1 MAKNATNARRRTWE
15 RAFNK
20 YVDLNLRLEQAQ
32 EPQAIQKLGD
42 ALAKQQDRLMEL
54 NAPTLT
60 AVLQKLYV
68 LWGETDLHGLDRD
81 SEEKR
86 VILEDLEDL
95 IVQAAQL
102 LGATPEQ
109 QPVRTLGL
117 WPTLV
122 PRPSELQNLGS
133 QSGDD

>member
-1 MAKNATNARRRTWE
+1 MATKATNARRRTWE

-32 EPQAIQKLGD
+32 EPQAIEKLGK
-42 ALAKQQDRLMEL
+42 ALAKQQDELMEL

-60 AVLQKLYV
+60 AVLQKLYI
-68 LWGETDLHGLDRD
+68 LWGETDIHGLDRE

-86 VILEDLEDL
+86 VILEDLEEL
-95 IVQAAQL
+95 IAGTALL

-117 WPTLV
+117 WPTLA
-122 PRPSELQNLGS
+122 S
-133 QSGDD
+133 QPNEQQA